1 MTDKYDFVQRDDM
14 VMTSVK
20 FRTIRKH
27 KNYKKGDRFWLKHGW
42 KKLSWHN
49 KIYPFTRWKIEIGDE
64 IIWAKCVSTTN
75 TREVWR
81 FERFKRYR
89 WWSSIAPSWCFFDE
103 WMEQAKLQGGYNA
116 N

>member
-1 MTDKYDFVQRDDM
+1 MSIHHTSLYNTDDNKPAHCV
-14 VMTSVK
+14 VK
-20 FRTIRKH
+20 QELITYEQTEF
-27 KNYKKGDRFWLKHGW
+27 GLKHGQ

-49 KIYPFTRWKIEIGDE
+49 KIYPFTRWMIEIGDE
-64 IIWAKCVSTTN
+64 TIWAKCVSTTN